1 MAGILSKG
9 ITLSCRG
16 AAGLVYRHVVAFK
29 TNDEGSGKT
38 LVLHSTDPTPITQHT
53 HHKLI
58 GASCYDGTVGQ
69 EYYEGSVVATY
80 YELYQ
85 GVETIVVADY
95 DDSETYT
102 YAVEPNSINDT
113 VTVVKNDSTEVFV
126 PLTNL
131 QEIPELGNNAPER
144 IDVTVLSDAAKKS
157 ISGLIDTA
165 QDLAF
170 KFLYE
175 KTQFETL
182 SKMVGSHEWL
192 VTLPDGTTATFTATP
207 SVKLAGVAP
216 SAALSYTLS
225 LSVESEIVFA

>member
-1 MAGILSKG
+1 LYSADPSPI
-9 ITLSCRG
+9 
-16 AAGLVYRHVVAFK
+16 A
-29 TNDEGSGKT
+29 DD
-38 LVLHSTDPTPITQHT
+38 STFL
-53 HHKLI
+53 KLI
-58 GASCYDGTVGQ
+58 GAAVYDADVLEDAGNIGD
-69 EYYEGSVVATY
+69 VVACY
-80 YELYQ
+80 YNEDSNCP
-85 GVETIVVADY
+85 TIVITDAISD
-95 DDSETYT
+95 TT
-102 YAVEPNSINDT
+102 TAVELESGNFQDT
-113 VTVVKNDSTEVFV
+113 VTLVANDRTEAFV